1 MLFSCTWWFVKWNWC
16 IEIVKGWYSVE
27 EVFFVVLVEMRS
39 STYSV
44 DILMYDIFWLS
55 WFLES
60 ILPLFEPRGEIWLH
74 LILNQERERRSWS
87 GSARNLE
94 FKNPSRGT
102 YLLSFIPSFSQI
114 SPKFHKIWDEIDWKI
129 SSTWAWSIYGKLIH
143 ENLMGTSSVLAN
155 LENSSEA
162 EELGQNFHGFRGIIR
177 TVLEKSAKPTV
188 SMDEFSK
195 NWSGYLSR
203 IIWYKNQIEMKFAW
217 IDFPKIRIKNWNFQ
231 KNG

>member
-1 MLFSCTWWFVKWNWC
+1 MLFSCTWWIVKWNWC

-114 SPKFHKIWDEIDWKI
+114 SQKFHKIWDEINWKI

-143 ENLMGTSSVLAN
+143 ENFMSTFSVLTVFGK
-155 LENSSEA
+155 LI
-162 EELGQNFHGFRGIIR
+162 QTRGIR
-177 TVLEKSAKPTV
+177 TK
-188 SMDEFSK
+188 FS
-195 NWSGYLSR
+195 LISR
-203 IIWYKNQIEMKFAW
+203 HDTRRFGKMLQANCLRWMS
-217 IDFPKIRIKNWNFQ
+217 FPKIGLATYHESYDIKI
-231 KNG
+231 K